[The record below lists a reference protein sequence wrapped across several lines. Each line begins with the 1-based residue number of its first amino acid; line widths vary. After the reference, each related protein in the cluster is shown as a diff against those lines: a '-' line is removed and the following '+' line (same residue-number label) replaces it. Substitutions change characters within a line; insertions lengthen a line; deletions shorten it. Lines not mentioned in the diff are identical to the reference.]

1 MKKYDVLVVGSGA
14 GLEVASFA
22 AEKDMSVA
30 IVEEGPLGGT
40 CLNRGCIPSKMLI
53 HSADVV
59 ETIKSSEKFGIKS
72 KIENIDFASIVKR
85 VSEVVDTDST
95 GIEKSIRE
103 SGNPTLYKARSKFI
117 GTKQMQ
123 VGDPSAGFHSDDAS
137 SERAGQAEQIEAE
150 KVFIVGGTRPTVPPI
165 PGLDLTP
172 YLDSTKA
179 LRLEKQPEH
188 LVVIGGGYIAAEL
201 AHFYGALGT
210 KVTIL
215 VRGNLMLNN
224 EDEEIAQWF
233 IKEFSKKYE
242 VLFNTQVEAVSYQ
255 DGNFTIKL
263 KGDGNNKIVAD
274 QLLVATGRVPN
285 TDILDVKANGVE
297 LDEKGH
303 IKVNEYLETNVD
315 GIWAFGDIIGILPF
329 RHTANDQAG
338 FAIRNAFTDKKIPM
352 DYFAIGHAVFSSPQ
366 VGGVGKT
373 EQELKKEGISYKVGR
388 AELKDTGMGGALQE
402 NGLAKVLT
410 DETGQQILGVH
421 IVGPQASVLI
431 HEAIVAMKGNGTV
444 NAITQAVYIHPALPE
459 WLQRAFFSIE

>member
-1 MKKYDVLVVGSGA
+1 MKKFDVLVVGSGA

-22 AEKDMSVA
+22 AERGLSVA

-85 VSEVVDTDST
+85 VSEVVDTDSA

-103 SGNPTLYKARSKFI
+103 AGNPTLYKLRGKFI
-117 GTKQMQ
+117 GPKRMQ
-123 VGDPSAGFHSDDAS
+123 VED
-137 SERAGQAEQIEAE
+137 ETIEAE
-150 KVFIVGGTRPTVPPI
+150 KVFIVGGTRPSTPPI
-165 PGLDLTP
+165 PGLDSTP

-179 LRLEKQPEH
+179 LRLVSQPEH
-188 LVVIGGGYIAAEL
+188 LVIIGGGYITAEL

-224 EDEEIAQWF
+224 EDEEIAAWF
-233 IKEFSKKYE
+233 TKEFSKKYE
-242 VLFNTQVEAVSYQ
+242 ILFNAEAEVVSYQ

-263 KGDGNNKIVAD
+263 KSDGRKLEAD
-274 QLLVATGRVPN
+274 QLLVATGRVSN
-285 TDILDVKANGVE
+285 TDLLNVKATGVDI
-297 LDEKGH
+297 DEKGY

-315 GIWAFGDIIGILPF
+315 GIWAFGDIVGILPF
-329 RHTANDQAG
+329 RHTANDQVG
-338 FAIRNAFTDKKIPM
+338 FAIRNAFTDKKVPF

-373 EQELKKEGISYKVGR
+373 EQELKKMGIKYKVGK

-402 NGLAKVLT
+402 NGLAKVLV
-410 DETGQQILGVH
+410 DEQNNILGVH
-421 IVGPQASVLI
+421 IIGPNASILI
-431 HEAIVAMKGNGTV
+431 HEAIVAMKANGNAR
-444 NAITQAVYIHPALPE
+444 AITNSVYIHPALPE
-459 WLQRAFFSIE
+459 WLQRAFFAIE